1 MTAAF
6 TAALLIGLREGLEA
20 ALIVGIICAY
30 VVNVGRRD
38 VLPWIGLGVALA
50 AGLSVGLGVL
60 IVSTIGRLPFQLQAT
75 LEGLAAVLAVI
86 VVTWMLFWMR
96 RQGRAIKGELESN
109 MAAALAVGTTSA
121 LVGIAF
127 LAVIREGLETALFFL
142 AILGAQAGDV
152 SSAVIGGLVG
162 LGIAVALGWA
172 IFAMGVRINIGRFFT
187 WTGVMLIFVAAGL
200 VVYAVTEFTEAGFLP
215 VQPPL
220 LDLSSVLP
228 QTSPVGSM
236 LAGLF
241 GYRSAPTTIQVIAW
255 LVYLVP
261 VLVLYLTD
269 WRPWARRSMPAS
281 A

>member
-30 VVNVGRRD
+30 VVKVGRRD
-38 VLPWIGLGVALA
+38 VLPWIALGVGLA
-50 AGLSVGLGVL
+50 VGLSVGLGVV

-75 LEGLAAVLAVI
+75 LEGVAAVLAVI

-96 RQGRAIKGELESN
+96 RQGRGIKGELESGVS
-109 MAAALAVGTTSA
+109 AALVAGTASA

-127 LAVIREGLETALFFL
+127 LAVIREGLETTLFFL
-142 AILGAQAGDV
+142 AILGAQSGDV
-152 SSAVIGGLVG
+152 SSAVTGGLVG
-162 LGIAVALGWA
+162 LGIAVAIGWT
-172 IFAMGVRINIGRFFT
+172 IFAMGVRVNLGRFFT
-187 WTGVMLIFVAAGL
+187 WTGVLLIFVAAGL

-215 VQPPL
+215 LQQPL
-220 LDLSSVLP
+220 FDLSRTLP
-228 QTSPVGSM
+228 QNSPVGSV
-236 LAGLF
+236 LAGMF
-241 GYRSAPTTIQVIAW
+241 GYRAAPSALQVVAW
-255 LVYLVP
+255 LAYLVP

-269 WRPWARRSMPAS
+269 WRPGLRRGAPVS